1 MLWQM
6 PATTVDTPLARGSL
20 PGEPTLMIAGIVTTN
35 VNDCVTVYSQFDDI
49 LSSSQCMPHTTQWPE
64 ELDGT
69 MLSVIRQAGAVALP
83 LRESPGFVAV
93 DLSYAW

>member
-20 PGEPTLMIAGIVTTN
+20 PGEPTLMIAGIVTAN

-49 LSSSQCMPHTTQWPE
+49 LSSNRCMPHTTQWPE
-64 ELDGT
+64 GLDGT
-69 MLSVIRQAGAVALP
+69 QCCRSSGTLELSRSRCASLP
-83 LRESPGFVAV
+83 ASWQ
-93 DLSYAW
+93 SI